1 MLPGERVEY
10 INTFKKE
17 KGKWKLLL
25 IVSETGSELGAG
37 ATPPKS
43 LGEGRS

>member
-10 INTFKKE
+10 LNTFKKE

-25 IVSETGSELGAG
+25 IVSEMRVIKKEKQAE
-37 ATPPKS
+37 A
-43 LGEGRS
+43 ENE

>member
-25 IVSETGSELGAG
+25 IVSEMKVIKVIKKEKAE
-37 ATPPKS
+37 AQ
-43 LGEGRS
+43 